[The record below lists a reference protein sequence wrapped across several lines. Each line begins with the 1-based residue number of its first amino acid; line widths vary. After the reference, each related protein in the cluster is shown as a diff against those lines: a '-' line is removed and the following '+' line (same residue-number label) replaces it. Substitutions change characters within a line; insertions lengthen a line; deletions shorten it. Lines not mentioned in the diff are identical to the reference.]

1 MGRCLIVANQTLGG
15 AALEQVI
22 RSRIEDGRGSFHVVA
37 PVTDPKFESDAWFW
51 GYTPGVEL
59 GRAHQRAT
67 HRLER
72 VLARIAE
79 LGGEATGE
87 VGDSDPVLALETA
100 LTETDDVDEVVVS
113 TLPSRLSRWLKM
125 DVPSRVERLVQVPVT
140 VLEAEERS

>member
-15 AALEQVI
+15 AALERVI
-22 RSRIEDGRGSFHVVA
+22 RSRIEDGRGSFYVVA
-37 PVTDPKFESDAWFW
+37 PVTDPKFESTAWFW

-59 GRAHQRAT
+59 GRAHQRAS

-79 LGGEATGE
+79 LGGEAAGE
-87 VGDSDPVLALETA
+87 VGDSDPVLAVEAVLVKTQ
-100 LTETDDVDEVVVS
+100 DIDEVFVS

-125 DVPSRVERLVQVPVT
+125 DVPRRIERLVQVPVV
-140 VLEAEERS
+140 VLEADEGN